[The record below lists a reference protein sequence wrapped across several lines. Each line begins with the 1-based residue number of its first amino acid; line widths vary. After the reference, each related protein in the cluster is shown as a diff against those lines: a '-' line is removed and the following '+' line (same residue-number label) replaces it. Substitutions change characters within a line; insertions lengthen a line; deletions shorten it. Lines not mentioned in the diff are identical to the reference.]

1 MKRKLQLISTAFFVF
16 YVTGLAAQSEQDDS
30 VDYLTVGLASVT
42 PVLSGFT
49 TCRAELELAFAVSGL
64 VRKTFVSEGQVVKS
78 GETLMTLDQEIER
91 IDVQRRQA
99 ITEDDAELR
108 SAVARMNIASQQMQS
123 AERIY
128 SKTGGISLEE
138 VQNRTL
144 AFKLAE
150 IEISRLQAQARLNFF
165 DYETAHENLARRTLT
180 APSNG
185 IISKIEIQTGESA
198 KNNEPVMILCDL
210 SQLEFISN
218 IPVGHADRLIKG
230 MAVQIEII
238 SQNTK
243 VKGKIKFISPVVD
256 SASGLQQIKVV
267 IDDTADWLRPGMNA
281 NLVINP

>member
-1 MKRKLQLISTAFFVF
+1 
-16 YVTGLAAQSEQDDS
+16 
-30 VDYLTVGLASVT
+30 
-42 PVLSGFT
+42 
-49 TCRAELELAFAVSGL
+49 
-64 VRKTFVSEGQVVKS
+64 
-78 GETLMTLDQEIER
+78 
-91 IDVQRRQA
+91 
-99 ITEDDAELR
+99 
-108 SAVARMNIASQQMQS
+108 
-123 AERIY
+123 
-128 SKTGGISLEE
+128 LEE

-218 IPVGHADRLIKG
+218 IPVGYADRLIKG
-230 MAVQIEII
+230 MAVQIEIV

-243 VKGKIKFISPVVD
+243 VKGKIKFVSPVVD

>member
-1 MKRKLQLISTAFFVF
+1 MKRKLQLIATAFFVF
-16 YVTGLAAQSEQDDS
+16 YVTGLVAQSEQDDP
-30 VDYLTVGLASVT
+30 VDYLTVGLSSVT
-42 PVLSGFT
+42 PVLSAFT

-64 VRKTFVSEGQVVKS
+64 VRKTLVSEGQVVKS

-128 SKTGGISLEE
+128 STTGGISLEE

-185 IISKIEIQTGESA
+185 IISKIETQTGESA

-218 IPVGHADRLIKG
+218 IPVGHADKLIKG
-230 MAVQIEII
+230 MVVQIEIV

-243 VKGKIKFISPVVD
+243 VKGKIKFVSPVVD
-256 SASGLQQIKVV
+256 SASGLQQIKVL